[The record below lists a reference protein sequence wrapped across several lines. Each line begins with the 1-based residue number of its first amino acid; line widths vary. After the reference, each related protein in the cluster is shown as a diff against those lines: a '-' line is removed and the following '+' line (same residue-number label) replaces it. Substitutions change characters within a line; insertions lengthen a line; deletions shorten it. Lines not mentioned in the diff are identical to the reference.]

1 MLETRH
7 VPPRPLDIFCT
18 AITCNIG
25 QQLASNPGM
34 TQVYD
39 IKKQAELLTGN
50 EEAEQFVEN
59 VALLLGVSGDYASV
73 WDVANDVCDRH
84 GLGIAA

>member
-1 MLETRH
+1 M
-7 VPPRPLDIFCT
+7 
-18 AITCNIG
+18 
-25 QQLASNPGM
+25 
-34 TQVYD
+34 YD

-73 WDVANDVCDRH
+73 WDVANHVCDRY